1 MNRNEFN
8 ENRKFD
14 IEKMNGLS
22 DQQLDAIQKRALTV
36 QLERVNEK
44 LEKIEVTQNSQGK
57 ALEEVRHD
65 LNNKI
70 TIDYG
75 QQSALQHMKKKRVE
89 ELWKVGGEFTKVI
102 DTKRKLHARAWSDL
116 YRSFGVSSYRD
127 LKAKD
132 FEEAMN
138 WMKVWRPQIF

>member
-1 MNRNEFN
+1 MSKSLEVIKGNFEGLERND
-8 ENRKFD
+8 RD
-14 IEKMNGLS
+14 ALI
-22 DQQLDAIQKRALTV
+22 QQLMHENIKEV
-36 QLERVNEK
+36 QNRVERLETNH
-44 LEKIEVTQNSQGK
+44 NSIR
-57 ALEEVRHD
+57 EEVSQVKKD
-65 LNNKI
+65 LKEKI